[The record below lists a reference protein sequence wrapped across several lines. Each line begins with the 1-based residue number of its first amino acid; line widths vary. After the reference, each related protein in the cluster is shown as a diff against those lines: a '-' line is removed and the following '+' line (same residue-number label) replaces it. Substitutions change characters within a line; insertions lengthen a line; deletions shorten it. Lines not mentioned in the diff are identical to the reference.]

1 MTLEKGSV
9 GQIGNGTHTTVV
21 YAIAITLVVL
31 LFGIFCALVVL
42 YLFRRR
48 EKRRGRNTKDLLS
61 RKSRLD
67 DEEGSSEEEEVEEQ
81 NYTVDL

>member
-48 EKRRGRNTKDLLS
+48 EKRRGRNARDLLG
-61 RKSRLD
+61 RKSRID
-67 DEEGSSEEEEVEEQ
+67 DEEESSEEEEE
-81 NYTVDL
+81 D